1 MPVNPDPG
9 QFNMHK
15 LTNSHWM
22 TDDAVNGYLAQDKS
36 LAETDIQK
44 MDQNSKLL
52 KGLCALRD
60 FMMRD
65 ALSIYKS
72 T

>member
-1 MPVNPDPG
+1 MPANPDPSH
-9 QFNMHK
+9 FNMQK
-15 LTNSHWM
+15 LPTHWI
-22 TDDAVNGYLAQDKS
+22 TEEAVNGYLQQDKNLS
-36 LAETDIQK
+36 ETDIQK
-44 MDQNSKLL
+44 MDQNTKIL

-72 T
+72 Y